1 MCIRD
6 RIEGVWEPTGE
17 RLKSCHDE
25 ILRIGKIIQDLE
37 NLAKVESDNLKLD
50 KTQINLNELSEKAV
64 GNFAAEIDKKKLNVS
79 IYGESSDTY
88 ADQNRVSQV
97 IINLVSNAVKYTPEH
112 GIIKIFISED
122 KQFVRLSVSDNGIGI
137 PEDELPYVFERFY
150 RADKSRNRMTGGSG
164 IGLAIVKSIV
174 TAHGGMVEADSHL
187 NEGSRFVVKL
197 PKNKME

>member
-1 MCIRD
+1 
-6 RIEGVWEPTGE
+6 E

-174 TAHGGMVEADSHL
+174 TAHGGMVEAESHL

-197 PKNKME
+197 PKNKMEWE